1 MAALLKTELG
11 ADVETVQGSVGEF
24 TVWVG
29 EKRVAAKG
37 WLTFPADRKILD
49 AVRSEL
55 KQRSK

>member
-1 MAALLKTELG
+1 LLKRELG
-11 ADVETVQGSVGEF
+11 ADVETVHGNVGEF

-49 AVRSEL
+49 AVRAEL
-55 KQRSK
+55 RRPA